1 MKLREFL
8 TRNNII
14 EELHTTASWSYTWAT
29 QISARELESTLLI
42 KYGDREVYSAY
53 SHLNSGQVAFHLYFL
68 YNSKWEQ
75 VFDTLKLLKDI
86 PMHSHH
92 VSKTTEDNTDI
103 SEQTDVSN
111 RVQKEQG
118 YNVNEW
124 VETEGSDDKEV
135 NQSTRDRGMVRGSMQ
150 GSLSNIRNNID
161 RVQQLQL
168 HEIICADIVKSLC
181 LAIY

>member
-1 MKLREFL
+1 MMKLREFL
-8 TRNNII
+8 TQSDFIN
-14 EELHTTASWSYTWAT
+14 ELHSLSAMSKWVSSITTE
-29 QISARELESTLLI
+29 ELESALLF

-53 SHLNSGQVAFHLYFL
+53 SHLNSEQVAFHLYFL

-75 VFDTLKLLKDI
+75 VFDALGVLKDI
-86 PMHSHH
+86 PIHSHH

-118 YNVNEW
+118 YNADEW
-124 VETEGSDDKEV
+124 IETEGSDDKEV
-135 NQSTRDRGMVRGSMQ
+135 NQSTRDRGMTRDSMQ

-168 HEIICADIVKSLC
+168 HEIIGADIVKSLC